1 MSKEKATKKTITTEI
16 LEDVVNKTTADKIS
30 VNDLM
35 VAMDSGGFGLIMTI
49 FSLPIIIPLPP
60 PFPSLISI
68 PMVVFSFQMMIGCKS
83 PRLPKRLSN
92 LSISR
97 NVLAMMIEKSAP
109 YIRKAESFVRPRLLI
124 FSSRWFH
131 QIIGL
136 FCFIFSMSVLLPMPL
151 SNFIPGMGILIASF
165 GLLGRDGLI
174 ILSGLIVGCIGIV
187 ITTTAVLLG
196 VEAIYIVKNW
206 FLHWFS

>member
-1 MSKEKATKKTITTEI
+1 VSKEQVRKTITTEI

-30 VNDLM
+30 INDLM
-35 VAMDSGGFGLIMTI
+35 IAMDAGGFGLIMTI
-49 FSLPIIIPLPP
+49 FSLPILIPLPP
-60 PFPSLISI
+60 PFPSLIAI

-92 LSISR
+92 LSVSR
-97 NVLAMMIEKSAP
+97 NILATMIEKSAP

-151 SNFIPGMGILIASF
+151 SNFLPGMGVLMASF
-165 GLLGRDGLI
+165 GLLGRDGVI
-174 ILSGLIVGCIGIV
+174 ILSGLIVGCVGVIV
-187 ITTTAVLLG
+187 TTTAVLLG
-196 VEAIYIVKNW
+196 VEAIYIVKDWFLNW
-206 FLHWFS
+206 FS

>member
-1 MSKEKATKKTITTEI
+1 
-16 LEDVVNKTTADKIS
+16 
-30 VNDLM
+30 
-35 VAMDSGGFGLIMTI
+35 
-49 FSLPIIIPLPP
+49 
-60 PFPSLISI
+60 
-68 PMVVFSFQMMIGCKS
+68 
-83 PRLPKRLSN
+83 
-92 LSISR
+92 
-97 NVLAMMIEKSAP
+97 
-109 YIRKAESFVRPRLLI
+109 
-124 FSSRWFH
+124 
-131 QIIGL
+131 
-136 FCFIFSMSVLLPMPL
+136 MSVLLPMPL